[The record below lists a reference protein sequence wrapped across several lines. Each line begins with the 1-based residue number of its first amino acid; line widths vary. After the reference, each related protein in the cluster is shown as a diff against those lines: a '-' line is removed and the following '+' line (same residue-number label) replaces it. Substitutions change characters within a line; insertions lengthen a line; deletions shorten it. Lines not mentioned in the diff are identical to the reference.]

1 MRKACKAACGN
12 AWGRVP
18 GVNIREYACAGL
30 RETWEDGR
38 AFKELAQ
45 RRADVA
51 DAKEGIETAR
61 KVSALPVTAPL
72 RRTPHICPGAFKVE
86 QP

>member
-1 MRKACKAACGN
+1 MEVTPVVWIQSRLLLGN
-12 AWGRVP
+12 LRLRWH
-18 GVNIREYACAGL
+18 AGL

-51 DAKEGIETAR
+51 DAKEGIEAAR
-61 KVSALPVTAPL
+61 KVRGQPL
-72 RRTPHICPGAFKVE
+72 SPAHPLVHRSRAQTSWKVGCV
-86 QP
+86 

>member
-1 MRKACKAACGN
+1 M
-12 AWGRVP
+12 P
-18 GVNIREYACAGL
+18 PHAGL

-45 RRADVA
+45 RRAAVA

-61 KVSALPVTAPL
+61 KVALSHL
-72 RRTPHICPGAFKVE
+72 FKF
-86 QP
+86 PA